1 MKVPSQFCGS
11 TMEDNSSSTS
21 QNHNGQLSSGANVSL
36 TNNKQG
42 SDNGSNGDA
51 KDQRP
56 LYSIPGILHF
66 IQHEWAHFEL
76 ERSQWELDRAEFQV
90 QLRSVPQDFPELM
103 RAPFLKLLSLLLS
116 LHLSCDRN
124 ISKNTTNPKA
134 HRNMVIQFI
143 WTYSI
148 KRSVSFE

>member
-21 QNHNGQLSSGANVSL
+21 QNHNGQLSGGANVSL
-36 TNNKQG
+36 TNNKHQG

-56 LYSIPGILHF
+56 QYSMPGILHF
-66 IQHEWAHFEL
+66 IQHEWARFEL

-90 QLRSVPQDFPELM
+90 
-103 RAPFLKLLSLLLS
+103 
-116 LHLSCDRN
+116 
-124 ISKNTTNPKA
+124 
-134 HRNMVIQFI
+134 
-143 WTYSI
+143 
-148 KRSVSFE
+148 